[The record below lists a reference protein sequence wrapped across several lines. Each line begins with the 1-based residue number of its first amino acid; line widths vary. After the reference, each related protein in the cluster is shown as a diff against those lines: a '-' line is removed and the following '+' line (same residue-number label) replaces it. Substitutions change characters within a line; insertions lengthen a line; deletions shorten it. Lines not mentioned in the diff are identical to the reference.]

1 MTRRARAWGLAAVAL
16 TVLSVAAPSVAVAH
30 PAPGPPRERRVI
42 VVAVPGL
49 TWKDLESP
57 SVPTLRSLLDASAV
71 ANVATRVTQVVANPG
86 EAYLTLGTGTRAVA
100 PPEVAGQVFNGDEP
114 FGVTTAGDEH
124 ARQQGA
130 DAAADAEVVALGWAL
145 LQSANEAAEFG
156 GTIGALG
163 QALADAGVDRGVVA
177 NADGADP
184 LVPGEPIHREAA
196 LTLVDEAG
204 AVPCGRVDSLLL
216 ESDERAPFGVR
227 LDHQAVLDAS
237 TRCGAPRSVVLV
249 EASDLRRA
257 LAFSSRATPEL
268 AAAAR
273 EAALRSTDD
282 LVAGLLDQLDLD
294 HDAMVVVAP
303 STQPL
308 PGLGVLGIRASEFP
322 PGLLTSGNT
331 RRPGYV
337 LLADVTPTIAR
348 LAGVEM
354 DASSIEGRPIEARAS
369 VGSGADRRDEL
380 VDGEAAALFR
390 DRLVEAV
397 VVAMVIAVSLL
408 ALASAGA
415 WAAGWSRWDPWLE
428 RLALGLLAFPSL
440 TYLAVLFPFH
450 DWGAVAY
457 WAFLVGGSLAVA
469 ALGSAL
475 RRSWL
480 NPLVLGYGLVVG
492 VVTLSVV
499 VLGSRLQLATV
510 FGDSP
515 IVAGRF
521 TGINNVTFAF
531 FFLAG
536 TMLACMA
543 AERWPGDRG
552 RRRMLA
558 ILGLVLL
565 IDVAPMWGADVGGA
579 LAGLPALVLVAAGL
593 GRWKV
598 RWRTVVI
605 VGAAT
610 IALVVVLG
618 LLDLTRATVDRSH
631 LGRLFERIG
640 SDGVSGL
647 TTVVERKMTVNLRS
661 LTTSSWRF
669 LFGPFAIAAALV
681 WWRARDRA
689 LAVTR
694 AFPALRRALPGLIAL
709 ALLGYGANDSGIA
722 VPAAMLASFV
732 PGFVYLVCRVE
743 PKEPRA

>member
-1 MTRRARAWGLAAVAL
+1 MTRRAQLLGLAGVVLTALGVMAGPAAVA
-16 TVLSVAAPSVAVAH
+16 VPVA
-30 PAPGPPRERRVI
+30 GPPTERRV
-42 VVAVPGL
+42 VMLTVPGL

-57 SVPTLRSLLDASAV
+57 SLPTLRSLLDDSAV
-71 ANVATRVTQVVANPG
+71 ANLATRVTQVVSDPG

-100 PPEVAGQVFNGDEP
+100 PKEVAGQVFNVDEP

-124 ARQQGA
+124 ARQHGA
-130 DAAADAEVVALGWAL
+130 GAAADAEVVALGWTL
-145 LQSANEAAEFG
+145 LQTANDAAEFG

-216 ESDERAPFGVR
+216 ETDERAPFGVR
-227 LDHQAVLDAS
+227 LDQQAVLDVS
-237 TRCGAPRSVVLV
+237 TRCGTPGSLVLV

-257 LAFSSRATPEL
+257 LAFSLRATPEL

-282 LVAGLLDQLDLD
+282 LVAGLLEQLDLD
-294 HDAMVVVAP
+294 HDALVVVAP
-303 STQPL
+303 STQPF
-308 PGLGVLGIRASEFP
+308 PGLGVLGIRAHEFP

-337 LLADVTPTIAR
+337 LITDVTPTIAR

-354 DASSIEGRPIEARAS
+354 EESSIEGRPIEARSSAGTG
-369 VGSGADRRDEL
+369 VDRRAGL

-390 DRLVEAV
+390 DRVLEAV
-397 VVAMVIAVSLL
+397 VVTMVTAVSLL
-408 ALASAGA
+408 ALVAAGV
-415 WAAGWSRWDPWLE
+415 WAAGWSRWNPWLE
-428 RLALGLLAFPSL
+428 RLALCLLVFPSL
-440 TYLAVLFPFH
+440 TYLAVLLPFH
-450 DWGAVAY
+450 DWGVAAY
-457 WAFLVGGSLAVA
+457 WAFLVVGSVVVA

-480 NPLVLGYGLVVG
+480 NPLVFGYGLLVG

-536 TMLACMA
+536 TMLACVA
-543 AERWPGDRG
+543 VARWPGERG

-579 LAGLPALVLVAAGL
+579 LAGLPALVLVATGL
-593 GRWKV
+593 SRWKV
-598 RWRTVVI
+598 RWRAVVVVAVATV
-605 VGAAT
+605 
-610 IALVVVLG
+610 ALVVVLG
-618 LLDLTRATVDRSH
+618 LVDLTRPEADRSH
-631 LGRLFERIG
+631 LGRLLERIG

-661 LTTSSWRF
+661 LSASSWRF
-669 LFGPFAIAAALV
+669 LFGPLAIAAALV

-689 LAVTR
+689 LSVTR
-694 AFPALRRALPGLIAL
+694 AFPALRRALPGLVAL
-709 ALLGYGANDSGIA
+709 AVLGYGANDSGIA

-732 PGFVYLVCRVE
+732 PGFVYLACRVE
-743 PKEPRA
+743 PKGPDS